1 MLHGIWTLWDFSHKF
16 RKVMTLVNNKSIRI
30 IIIMAV
36 VGGKVVVGRSKR
48 RVAIAHRV
56 TWLQDRHKN

>member
-16 RKVMTLVNNKSIRI
+16 RKVMTLVNNTSIRI

-36 VGGKVVVGRSKR
+36 VGGKVVVQSKR

-56 TWLQDRHKN
+56 TWLQDRLKN